1 MEPTTYTDQSLRDL
15 LRRIARRRRL
25 LLAVGIT
32 VFLVVAA
39 WTFLATPR
47 FESRAVLR
55 IESKSSMPVL
65 PDAVK
70 DLPGLSALT
79 KDELETDIGFRNP
92 SYREGTG
99 YQSPRYA
106 QLTVSLDF

>member
-25 LLAVGIT
+25 LLVVGST

-47 FESRAVLR
+47 FESRAVQH
-55 IESKSSMPVL
+55 SA
-65 PDAVK
+65 AVR
-70 DLPGLSALT
+70 AL
-79 KDELETDIGFRNP
+79 LGML
-92 SYREGTG
+92 GG
-99 YQSPRYA
+99 
-106 QLTVSLDF
+106 